1 MDLTKEEEEDSFVAD
16 DVEVCGEEIFTRSL
30 VGKLWT
36 EDSFN
41 SRIFKQFMVQAW
53 RLKNPIEVQDLNNN
67 LFVFR
72 FSTKKDL
79 ESVLKNGPWSFDRN
93 LVILKRVTGDE
104 QPSEMPMHSGDLW
117 ARVYDLPLKLRSD
130 AMAMKLGN
138 SLGTFVEVDNKEGN
152 RMGKFLRLKA
162 IVDLRKP
169 LKRGTM
175 VKYQGKDLRIFFKY
189 ERLPTFCFLC
199 GQIGHQIK
207 DCEAMEGKD
216 ETDFEDIDEKE
227 LPFGKWLRA
236 SPLPKFSGEF
246 KKENSSGSCSKNL
259 FAGTSNIKEGYG
271 EGRGKEVEVEQ
282 SVLPTP
288 RLQPTVPVAN
298 IEVEKSHSA
307 VESVVES
314 LGNVAISVPELGKLD
329 KGSRTKP
336 KPNAKPGKTW
346 VRQKVGKKTKGK
358 EQTTTE
364 GRKRQLVDVVISV
377 GEPTDLS
384 GEGQKRKL
392 NGADVSCQI
401 PEGVLDDQH
410 LLSQ

>member
-1 MDLTKEEEEDSFVAD
+1 VDLTKEEEEDGFVAD
-16 DVEVCGEEIFTRSL
+16 DVEVFGKEIFTRSL

-41 SRIFKQFMVQAW
+41 SRIFNQVIVQAW
-53 RLKNPIEVQDLNNN
+53 RLKNPVEVQDLKNK

-104 QPSEMPMHSGDLW
+104 QPSEMPMHSGDFW

-162 IVDLRKP
+162 TVDLRKP
-169 LKRGTM
+169 LKRGT
-175 VKYQGKDLRIFFKY
+175 VIKYQGKDLRIFFKY
-189 ERLPTFCFLC
+189 ERLPTLCFLC

-216 ETDFEDIDEKE
+216 ETEFEDIDKKE

-246 KKENSSGSCSKNL
+246 KKENNFGSCSKNL

-271 EGRGKEVEVEQ
+271 EGRGKEVEVKQ
-282 SVLPTP
+282 SVLPAP

-298 IEVEKSHSA
+298 IEVEKSHFA
-307 VESVVES
+307 VESVAES
-314 LGNVAISVPELGKLD
+314 LGNVAISVPELAKLD
-329 KGSRTKP
+329 KGSITKP
-336 KPNAKPGKTW
+336 KPNAKPDKTR
-346 VRQKVGKKTKGK
+346 VRQKVGKKAKGK

-377 GEPTDLS
+377 G
-384 GEGQKRKL
+384 
-392 NGADVSCQI
+392 
-401 PEGVLDDQH
+401 
-410 LLSQ
+410 